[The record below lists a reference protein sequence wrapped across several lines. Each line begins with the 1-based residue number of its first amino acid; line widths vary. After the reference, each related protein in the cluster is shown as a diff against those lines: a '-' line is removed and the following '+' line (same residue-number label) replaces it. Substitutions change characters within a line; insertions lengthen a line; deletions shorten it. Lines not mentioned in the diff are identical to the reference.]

1 MTGVGRA
8 GDLAVAP
15 DPGPGADGAAG
26 VAGAGRAAPQG
37 GADDVRHG
45 AARWLPEDQGRAGGP
60 GGGAVLGYQR
70 LRQQAGTSQVSQ
82 LPVQTDSQ
90 LGDLGP
96 VGQLSASLRRQREVI
111 TAVMLK

>member
-8 GDLAVAP
+8 GDLTVTP

-45 AARWLPEDQGRAGGP
+45 APRWLPEDQGRAGSP
-60 GGGAVLGYQR
+60 GGGAVLRHQG
-70 LRQQAGTSQVSQ
+70 LRQQAGTTQVPQ
-82 LPVQTDSQ
+82 LSVKTDSQ
-90 LGDLGP
+90 LGHLGP
-96 VGQLSASLRRQREVI
+96 AGELSASLRRQREVI
-111 TAVMLK
+111 TAEG